1 MDVCIIKTNG
11 LFGIWYTGIFVFA
24 ARKWKM
30 GKKNGYGVRTWS
42 EGQVYSGE
50 WSNGKMNG
58 NTPKPLYV

>member
-1 MDVCIIKTNG
+1 
-11 LFGIWYTGIFVFA
+11 
-24 ARKWKM
+24 M

-58 NTPKPLYV
+58 NTTWNPGQFDFLWVVLTVFYI